1 MPLSYSSYY
10 VYDTGNGCLPCE
22 VNGAI
27 FFLLWCRASEWKF
40 LSCVSLK
47 HGVPS
52 PLNGTLPSPRSYQD
66 SRTTSSAPRCVC
78 GVPYGFPFFVC
89 LFLCMSV
96 CLYLFPSASSR
107 HLHPSFF
114 KFTYLCLITPLHTFL
129 NSLRLY
135 PCHVNNWWPV
145 FDWSALAKGW
155 PESWG
160 QHQCRVKSTTAT
172 CAPACLPH
180 LQETLFTNDLL
191 LFEWD
196 SSPPR
201 CFPPD
206 RGLYLVHPKGAQEFS
221 FLTSALTQLMHG

>member
-27 FFLLWCRASEWKF
+27 FSFYDVASGWKF

-52 PLNGTLPSPRSYQD
+52 PLNGTLPSARSYQD
-66 SRTTSSAPRCVC
+66 SWTTSSAPRCVC
-78 GVPYGFPFFVC
+78 SVPFSSFFCVFVSLYVCLSLPFFIR
-89 LFLCMSV
+89 FSQ
-96 CLYLFPSASSR
+96 
-107 HLHPSFF
+107 HLHPSFI
-114 KFTYLCLITPLHTFL
+114 KFPYLCLIPPLHAFL

-145 FDWSALAKGW
+145 FDWSAIAKGW

-172 CAPACLPH
+172 CAPPACRTCRRHSLLMTYFYLNEIPLLPAA
-180 LQETLFTNDLL
+180 
-191 LFEWD
+191 
-196 SSPPR
+196 
-201 CFPPD
+201 FPKTV
-206 RGLYLVHPKGAQEFS
+206 GFI
-221 FLTSALTQLMHG
+221 